1 MPEAIA
7 HYKILGHLGAG
18 GLGEVYRAR
27 DTRLGRTVAVKVL
40 PPELTRDAPKLEF
53 LLETAKLLS
62 EVSHPNIAMLFENG
76 QDGDRQY
83 LVFEFIQGDPLGKI
97 VNGRALNV
105 RRAVEFAINLAD
117 ALADAHGIGVIHGD
131 IRPDTIM
138 ITPKDRAKF
147 INFGLSQFTNGGV
160 NRVNPPTPYVS
171 PEEITGL
178 RPDSRSDIYSLGAVL
193 FEMLTGKQRSR
204 GSILR
209 ALNPTVPPQLDEV
222 IAHML
227 AANIDSRAQSAATI
241 AAELRSIAA
250 ILDTRAEVAEAAE
263 AFEPVRRLER
273 RRNGTAIFTLIAVVV
288 AALAFWLWR
297 AQPWRLLQ

>member
-40 PPELTRDAPKLEF
+40 PAELTRDTPKLRF
-53 LLETAKLLS
+53 LLETAKLLA

-76 QDGDRQY
+76 QEGTQQY
-83 LVFEFIQGDPLGKI
+83 LVFEFVQGDPLGTI
-97 VNGRALNV
+97 INGRALNV
-105 RRAVEFAINLAD
+105 RRAVEFGINLAD
-117 ALADAHGIGVIHGD
+117 ALADAHALGLIHGD
-131 IRPDTIM
+131 IRPGTIM

-147 INFGLSQFTNGGV
+147 VNFGLSQFTNGGV

-193 FEMLTGKQRSR
+193 FEMLTGRQRVR
-204 GSILR
+204 GSVLR
-209 ALNPTVPPQLDEV
+209 GLNPKVPPELDE
-222 IAHML
+222 IIGRML
-227 AANIDSRAQSAATI
+227 AANIESRAQSAATV

-250 ILDTRAEVAEAAE
+250 ILDMRAEVAEAAE
-263 AFEPVRRLER
+263 AHDPARRHEQSRGGVLR
-273 RRNGTAIFTLIAVVV
+273 VVLLV
-288 AALAFWLWR
+288 AGVGALAIWLWW
-297 AQPWRLLQ
+297 AQPWRLLR